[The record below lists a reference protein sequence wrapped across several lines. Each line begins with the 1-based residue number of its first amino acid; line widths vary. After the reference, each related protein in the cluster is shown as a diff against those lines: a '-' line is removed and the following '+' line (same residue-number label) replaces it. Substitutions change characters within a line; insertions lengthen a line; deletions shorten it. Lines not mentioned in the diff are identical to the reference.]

1 MRSLKARRQRKRW
14 KVRRAVELWVNLMVC
29 ALSHEA
35 LGTDVAPLRGRRE
48 FSLNPGQAKMCSFLR
63 TLAVSVVR
71 LASDTPGSG
80 LRLPATAGRLNQLR
94 EQLGELGHV
103 PYAGSGRRFDGV
115 RRERAFTATQALPVV
130 SSRLSLPEHV
140 QNFDPTPYL
149 SPTFRHVYESPGDF
163 LKAEEE
169 MPPPIRVRG
178 TASRQELLKVFERW
192 DKLGRLYI
200 CHEKEVSPLDRCEIF
215 AVAKDVDRDRQILH
229 RKRRNMR
236 ERHLVGASKD
246 LPHGVLLCQLPLEDK
261 YVCVC
266 SVDDVKDFYHA
277 YSASTERAKSSP
289 VGPSFR
295 ASEVAHLGA
304 FKDAIR
310 EGRLHVMSRV
320 ACCFRGLGMGD
331 HAAVD
336 IAQESH
342 TNLLKA
348 YGGLV
353 EGEVLRYRNPLPDPP
368 SKFYEGIMIDDHL
381 GIQLLERR
389 SSLRAT
395 LDQAGRDEEAFA
407 SAEQAYAEANL
418 ESHPKKRQRRVL
430 NAKVWGIE
438 IEGLRGLVGPV
449 RSRLLALATLTAR
462 AAAPGPVDQQVL
474 EGLCGLWSFSA
485 QFRRPMF
492 SFMYAM
498 YHQQGPGRADEPF
511 RLTREA
517 RHELSLLACLAPL
530 CLTDLRAIPDD
541 FLYCVDAS
549 PSGAGVCRTKV
560 GRVASREFWR
570 RGDKLGYRMPLL
582 SKLSASL
589 IGSGWGEEAV
599 ESMLHASEP
608 ESWDPEEDGE
618 TPHSAV
624 TALVEGFLR
633 RALRGGGSHFPVP
646 TPLAD
651 APFDFLEVYAGK
663 GNMSRAWARRGFR
676 VLPPLD
682 LKQGWDLLE
691 QDLFWGILGLVRGG
705 KIRFLWWAPPRT
717 TFSLARA
724 PKLRSSTQPWGFQL
738 LDRATQIGNLH
749 AAQSFML
756 ALGQVEA
763 GQGFV
768 GEQRAFGV
776 MRLLEP
782 WTFLLSRGAFE
793 VVFDWCRFGASYT
806 KTTRLL
812 SNVLV
817 LKELGLRCHHKSRHD
832 TRNGRFTTKAGEYCP
847 RFCNRVASLVQGV
860 WDSSWGVRSSLSTLV
875 VQDSKAFEELGWVGE
890 DFDEARKTR
899 LLKGR
904 RKQSSS
910 LWAVQLSESLQWH
923 TFMQYKFK
931 TVQHI
936 NLQEAKARRSLV
948 QRLPRDRRVVIAQ
961 DSRVNLGALG
971 KGRSPSESLNAIMRS
986 EAPYVLA
993 KNLYIAGLHLPTW
1006 SIRADAPSRGSR
1018 VLQPRIPCPSWW
1030 WALRA
1035 NAHGVGDILDGL
1047 EGLPRAY
1054 NRWCFL
1060 IGAALLRASSDD
1072 QAPHG
1077 DSRSDPVGARAHHGA
1092 HASDPIGLTAAI
1104 GDVAAYQR
1112 PGGDVGGHGSAPHRC
1127 FVRVARGV
1135 YDRLVR
1141 EQAQQAGCCGDL
1153 ERSGPKVWLAEILA
1167 CQCLESGS
1175 HMGGLGAIRTP
1186 SASSRTSATCSCNY
1200 CVGLELAQSC
1210 GPLGAWLFWFVET
1223 IRSHWAATSGRIAPL
1238 RPLRKGC
1245 AVHSGGFSE
1254 DSSPGRSQSAR
1265 SSGRAGSGSL
1275 GGLAGGSDAA
1285 VEAALVRFLGG
1296 IQATL

>member
-1 MRSLKARRQRKRW
+1 
-14 KVRRAVELWVNLMVC
+14 
-29 ALSHEA
+29 
-35 LGTDVAPLRGRRE
+35 
-48 FSLNPGQAKMCSFLR
+48 MCSFLR

-651 APFDFLEVYAGK
+651 APFDFLEVPLVGPAAYH
-663 GNMSRAWARRGFR
+663 
-676 VLPPLD
+676 VL
-682 LKQGWDLLE
+682 
-691 QDLFWGILGLVRGG
+691 VS
-705 KIRFLWWAPPRT
+705 PR
-717 TFSLARA
+717 
-724 PKLRSSTQPWGFQL
+724 P
-738 LDRATQIGNLH
+738 
-749 AAQSFML
+749 
-756 ALGQVEA
+756 QVEA

-782 WTFLLSRGAFE
+782 WTFLLSRGAI
-793 VVFDWCRFGASYT
+793 
-806 KTTRLL
+806 
-812 SNVLV
+812 
-817 LKELGLRCHHKSRHD
+817 
-832 TRNGRFTTKAGEYCP
+832 TKADMIP
-847 RFCNRVASLVQGV
+847 A
-860 WDSSWGVRSSLSTLV
+860 TA
-875 VQDSKAFEELGWVGE
+875 DSKAFEELGWVGE
-890 DFDEARKTR
+890 DFD
-899 LLKGR
+899 
-904 RKQSSS
+904 
-910 LWAVQLSESLQWH
+910 
-923 TFMQYKFK
+923 
-931 TVQHI
+931 
-936 NLQEAKARRSLV
+936 
-948 QRLPRDRRVVIAQ
+948 
-961 DSRVNLGALG
+961 
-971 KGRSPSESLNAIMRS
+971 

-1006 SIRADAPSRGSR
+1006 SIRAIRLDLLQRLETWLLTKGPGETLEDMARHHIAVLSEWLEEYMIDLFVNKHSRRDAAETLNAVGQKYGWLKSSLASAWSLVRTWEGLEPSEHHPPLP
-1018 VLQPRIPCPSWW
+1018 VQV
-1030 WALRA
+1030 LRA
-1035 NAHGVGDILDGL
+1035 LATTALAWSW
-1047 EGLPRAY
+1047 PRVAVLLVLG
-1054 NRWCFL
+1054 FF
-1060 IGAALLRASSDD
+1060 GLLRPSEAIGLRRQDVSLPSDHFERD
-1072 QAPHG
+1072 VLFIRVGSPKTRH
-1077 DSRSDPVGARAHHGA
+1077 RGARSQHVRVDEPG
-1092 HASDPIGLTAAI
+1092 
-1104 GDVAAYQR
+1104 VAAWVDSLVGQMPLWRRLWSGSWAAFRRRFELLQLEVLGARFFLPSSLR
-1112 PGGDVGGHGSAPHRC
+1112 PGGATFLFRLWDENLTRVQWRGRWRSFRMLEI
-1127 FVRVARGV
+1127 FVQELGADQGKWCEKLSGRTVLAELAEDQGKWCEKLSGRTVLAELAEARG
-1135 YDRLVR
+1135 
-1141 EQAQQAGCCGDL
+1141 
-1153 ERSGPKVWLAEILA
+1153 
-1167 CQCLESGS
+1167 
-1175 HMGGLGAIRTP
+1175 
-1186 SASSRTSATCSCNY
+1186 
-1200 CVGLELAQSC
+1200 
-1210 GPLGAWLFWFVET
+1210 
-1223 IRSHWAATSGRIAPL
+1223 
-1238 RPLRKGC
+1238 
-1245 AVHSGGFSE
+1245 
-1254 DSSPGRSQSAR
+1254 
-1265 SSGRAGSGSL
+1265 
-1275 GGLAGGSDAA
+1275 
-1285 VEAALVRFLGG
+1285 
-1296 IQATL
+1296 